1 MIKVQKFVVNPF
13 QENAYLLYDETGSC
27 VLVDMGSYTVEEK
40 KEVLFFIENNQ
51 LEPVMIINTHCH
63 VDHLLGNSFFKNKF
77 KVSIAAHSDDEFM
90 IDKAVEY
97 GSVFGFEV
105 EEPPPLD
112 SYLEEGKAITF
123 GSSSLEVFH
132 VPGHSPGSVALYSS
146 EDAFV
151 ITGDVLFDGGIGRTD
166 LPGGD
171 YDTLIRSITE
181 KLLVLPDEAK
191 VYPGHGPET
200 TIGEEK
206 RFNPFLKG

>member
-1 MIKVQKFVVNPF
+1 MIKVHKFVVNPF
-13 QENAYLLYDETGSC
+13 QENAYLLWDETGSC
-27 VLVDMGSYTVEEK
+27 VLVDMGSYTVDEK

-63 VDHLLGNSFFKNKF
+63 VDHLLGNSFFKNKL
-77 KVSIAAHSDDEFM
+77 KVPVAAHADDEFL
-90 IDKAVEY
+90 IKTAVEH

-105 EEPPPLD
+105 EEPPPVD
-112 SYLEEGKAITF
+112 SYLEEGRAITF

-151 ITGDVLFDGGIGRTD
+151 ITGDVLFSGGIGRTD

-171 YDTLIRSITE
+171 YDTLIRSIKE
-181 KLLVLPDEAK
+181 KLMVLPDEVT

-200 TIGEEK
+200 TIGGE
-206 RFNPFLKG
+206 RHSNPFLTG